1 MELDSGTESE
11 LGPKKCWNRSFATS
25 QLRPRAV
32 VDLMSLNLISVHSD
46 KDLQTGSSLPA
57 EKWVKILLKMAE
69 EIVVS
74 Q

>member
-1 MELDSGTESE
+1 MELDSVTETE

-25 QLRPRAV
+25 QLWPRAV
-32 VDLMSLNLISVHSD
+32 VNIMSLHLISVHSD
-46 KDLQTGSSLPA
+46 KDLQRPSSLPA
-57 EKWVKILLKMAE
+57 EKEVKILLKMAE